1 MLKKPLFKIASLT
14 QTDGQ
19 IDAELQIDQHNEI
32 FAGHFPDHPV
42 VPGACMLQIVKE
54 ILADTVKADIGLLRA
69 DNIKFLSLV
78 EPSTDL
84 LQLNIT
90 YQQTDSGLKINAS
103 LLAGEIACMKLQ
115 GIFGLRYL

>member
-19 IDAELQIDQHNEI
+19 IDAELQIDQQNEI

-42 VPGACMLQIVKE
+42 VPGACMLQVVKE

>member
-1 MLKKPLFKIASLT
+1 MLKKPLFKIISLT
-14 QTDGQ
+14 HTDGQ
-19 IDAELQIDQHNEI
+19 IDAELQIDQQNEI

>member
-19 IDAELQIDQHNEI
+19 IDAELQIDQQNEI

-42 VPGACMLQIVKE
+42 VPGACMLQVVKE
-54 ILADTVKADIGLLRA
+54 ILADTLKADISLLRA

-78 EPSTDL
+78 EPSTGS

-90 YQQTDSGLKINAS
+90 YQQVDNGLKVNAS
-103 LLAGEIACMKLQ
+103 LLAGETACMKLQ
-115 GIFGLRYL
+115 GFFGLQ

>member
-1 MLKKPLFKIASLT
+1 MLKKPLFKIISLT
-14 QTDGQ
+14 HTDGQ
-19 IDAELQIDQHNEI
+19 IDAELQIDQQNEI

-54 ILADTVKADIGLLRA
+54 ILADTVKADISLLRA

-78 EPSTDL
+78 EPFTDL

-103 LLAGEIACMKLQ
+103 LLAGEISCMKLQ

>member
-1 MLKKPLFKIASLT
+1 MLKEPLFKIASLT
-14 QTDGQ
+14 KTDGQ
-19 IDAELQIDQHNEI
+19 IDAELQIDQQNEI

-54 ILADTVKADIGLLRA
+54 ILADNVEANLGIVRA

-78 EPSTDL
+78 EPSTGT

-90 YQQTDSGLKINAS
+90 YQQADNGLKVVAS
-103 LLAGEIACMKLQ
+103 LLAAETVCMKMQ
-115 GIFGLRYL
+115 GVFAAR